1 MTRDMAKAPTGGQRA
16 ANSGVSTLEIGL
28 RIKSMEEV
36 LSFTKMAIDTMDT
49 GSMVY
54 PKVKDA

>member
-1 MTRDMAKAPTGGQRA
+1 MAKAHTGEQKVE
-16 ANSGVSTLEIGL
+16 NSGVNIQATGMKT
-28 RIKSMEEV
+28 KSMDEA
-36 LSFTKMAIDTMDT
+36 LSFTKMEIDTTDT